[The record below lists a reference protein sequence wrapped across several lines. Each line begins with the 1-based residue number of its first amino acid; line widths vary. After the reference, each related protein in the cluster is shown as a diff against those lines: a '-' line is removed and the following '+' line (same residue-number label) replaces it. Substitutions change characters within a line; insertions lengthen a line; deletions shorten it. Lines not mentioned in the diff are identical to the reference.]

1 MEEKE
6 KATRFQIEQATELI
20 QRLKYDLEWYA
31 LERMTRGQM
40 YRLIDKLTDDA
51 RRLEGGRHYGGTA
64 REGAGFND

>member
-31 LERMTRGQM
+31 LERMSRGQM
-40 YRLIDKLTDDA
+40 CRLIDKLREDA
-51 RRLEGGRHYGGTA
+51 GRVGIGNEDLPDMRR
-64 REGAGFND
+64 